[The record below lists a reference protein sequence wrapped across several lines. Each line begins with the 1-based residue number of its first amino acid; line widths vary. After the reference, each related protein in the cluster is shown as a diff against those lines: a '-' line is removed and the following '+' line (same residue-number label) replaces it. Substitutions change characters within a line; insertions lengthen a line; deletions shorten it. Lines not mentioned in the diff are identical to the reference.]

1 MAAPT
6 FGPLTSSTSIEI
18 VWTGLTLQDDIGG
31 TPLLSYL
38 LEVDSGSGFTP
49 LVGSSSPYLS
59 LSYLMT
65 TNIVP
70 GSSYTFRISA

>member
-1 MAAPT
+1 MSAPT
-6 FGPLTSSTSIEI
+6 FGTLTSSTSIEI
-18 VWTGLTLQDDIGG
+18 QWTGLTLQNDIGG
-31 TPLLSYL
+31 SPLISYL
-38 LEVDSGSGFTP
+38 LEVDSGSGFNP

-70 GSSYTFRISA
+70 GNNYTF